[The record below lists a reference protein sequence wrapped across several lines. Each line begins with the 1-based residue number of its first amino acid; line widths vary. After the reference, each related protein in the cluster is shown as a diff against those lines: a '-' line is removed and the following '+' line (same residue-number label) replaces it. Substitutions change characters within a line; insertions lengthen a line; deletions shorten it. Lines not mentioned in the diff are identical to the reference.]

1 MAIPKEDSF
10 FDGYTHTMIK
20 IIGDLNPF
28 NATESYYIDDVAS
41 GYEGYYDIYS
51 TPNTFKSVESRAE
64 SNLLQLRMLWCDI
77 DNVENVE
84 ETIKQIDILVKENKI
99 PRYHK
104 VIYTG
109 GGIHIKWVIKDY
121 AGTNKTNLMVWK
133 KLQYYLNN
141 ELLKL
146 GADLKA
152 IATTQPLRVVGTL
165 NSKYQNIVKELID
178 NDIKEYDL
186 YDLYNKYL
194 PYDPKEKKPKAKRKS
209 KVTLM
214 QNSYNLN
221 CSRFNDLKKILKL
234 RDYDIEGCRNA
245 FMMLY
250 GTYYILSTG
259 SSSDKVMKELEWVSS
274 KIKAKGRTSQSE
286 LRTIIRNG
294 YKRADNLILPRNE
307 TIINMLSIS
316 EEEQRELSTIISL
329 GVKRERGYETKKVNR
344 RNDDGLTKREQQK
357 NELIKKVEEL
367 YKKGYKQVEIVE
379 ELRVSKG
386 RISQII
392 KEKKF
397 NETAS

>member
-20 IIGDLNPF
+20 IIGDLTPF
-28 NATESYYIDDVAS
+28 NATESYYIDDVVS

-77 DNVENVE
+77 DNVKNVE

-141 ELLKL
+141 ELLNL

-165 NSKYQNIVKELID
+165 NSKYENVVKEVIY

-209 KVTLM
+209 KVSLM

-234 RDYDIEGCRNA
+234 REYDVEGCRNA

-250 GTYYILSTG
+250 GTYYILATG
-259 SSSDKVMKELEWVSS
+259 SSSDKVMKELESVSS

-294 YKRADNLILPRNE
+294 YKRADNLILPKNE
-307 TIINMLSIS
+307 TIINMLNIS
-316 EEEQRELSTIISL
+316 EEEQRELSTIISIDI
-329 GVKRERGYETKKVNR
+329 KRERDKETKKINR
-344 RNDDGLTKREQQK
+344 RNKDGLTTREQ
-357 NELIKKVEEL
+357 KKEETKSNIEKL
-367 YKKGYKQVEIVE
+367 KKQGLNNTEIAKK
-379 ELRVSKG
+379 LGINRVSVS
-386 RISQII
+386 RIINS
-392 KEKKF
+392 KV
-397 NETAS
+397 

>member
-20 IIGDLNPF
+20 IIGDLSPF
-28 NATESYYIDDVAS
+28 NATESYYIDDVVS

-77 DNVENVE
+77 DNVENIE
-84 ETIKQIDILVKENKI
+84 ETIKQIDILVKANKI

-121 AGTNKTNLMVWK
+121 AGTNKTNLIVWK
-133 KLQYYLNN
+133 KLQYYINN

-152 IATTQPLRVVGTL
+152 IATTQPLRVVGTV
-165 NSKYQNIVKELID
+165 NSKYENVVKELID

-194 PYDPKEKKPKAKRKS
+194 PYDRSKKKPKAKKKS
-209 KVTLM
+209 RVSLM

-234 RDYDIEGCRNA
+234 REYDIEGCRNA

-259 SSSDKVMKELEWVSS
+259 SSSDKVMKELECVSS

-294 YKRADNLILPRNE
+294 YKRADNLILPKNE
-307 TIINMLSIS
+307 TIINMLNIS
-316 EEEQRELSTIISL
+316 DEEQRELSTIISIYI
-329 GVKRERGYETKKVNR
+329 KRERDRDTKKINR
-344 RNDDGLTKREQQK
+344 RNKEGLTKREQQK
-357 NELIKKVEEL
+357 EDAIEKIKELKI
-367 YKKGYKQVEIVE
+367 KGYKYKEIAE
-379 ELRVSKG
+379 KLE
-386 RISQII
+386 ISIDTV
-392 KEKKF
+392 KYYNRK
-397 NETAS
+397 